1 MENFE
6 AIINKRN
13 VGYLEKYM
21 YLLDNEPLALVKPL
35 GREAK
40 SFDSAKSLLE
50 KAFSSPVKQKYQ
62 IIEQMTVLKLNEH
75 GDPYRFIS
83 DVNTISD

>member
-1 MENFE
+1 MGECYELFMENFE

-13 VGYLEKYM
+13 VGSLEKYM

-40 SFDSAKSLLE
+40 SFDSSKV
-50 KAFSSPVKQKYQ
+50 FCQKLFLHQ
-62 IIEQMTVLKLNEH
+62 
-75 GDPYRFIS
+75 
-83 DVNTISD
+83 